1 MVCAG
6 RDGVDGLA
14 GTTGRT
20 VVDGREGATGFDGA
34 EGLAGAEGR
43 AGVDGRVGVAGAEGF
58 CDPAPGRTLFVGG
71 VELEAPGRT
80 ALPPDAAPC
89 PGRTFP
95 LGFEGVA
102 TALPFPRPGRC
113 PETDCPVAAAF
124 LPPLAEFC
132 ASTPGTVR
140 RPPIKAITMLT
151 NIFFMTIGGD

>member
-89 PGRTFP
+89 PGR
-95 LGFEGVA
+95 
-102 TALPFPRPGRC
+102 C